1 MRVRLIA
8 DIHHVGT
15 ALFIKMRQAIH
26 GVIGTCFPIDHLIT
40 VLIRILLIFSLA
52 FPTARAAELPD
63 LGEVSRKYFSDLDEQ
78 ALSRTIMRDVY
89 ADPQYLDDP
98 EVEAYLEQLGYRLVS
113 VSSRNQRDFNFFVIQ
128 EPTVNAFA
136 LPGGNIGVHS
146 GLLLTAQNESE
157 LASVLGHEI
166 AHVTQDHIAR
176 MIASQTQSYWPSI
189 AALGIALLA
198 ARSNPQVANA
208 AIVSTQALSIQNQL
222 NYTREY
228 EREAD
233 RIGYEML
240 KQAKFDPHGMASFF
254 NKLQRTNRL
263 YDTSAPAYLRTHP
276 LTSERI
282 ADMQARSGQKI
293 VGVARF
299 TRTLSAR
306 AGRWSVEPDRIGY
319 QWRRNGEDI
328 KGATGRRYEIR
339 PEDVGARIRVTV
351 TARAPGYK
359 PLSVTTDR
367 TGRVRHRVDVRRVV
381 RYHLETRGHITT
393 SVPEFARLAQET
405 FDDPRGWRGAGIE
418 FRRVPRGGAF
428 TLVLSE
434 ARFLPSFSSVCSTMW
449 SCRVGRYVIINQER
463 WKHASPAWNA
473 ANLALRDY
481 RHMVVNH
488 ETGHWL
494 GLGHAGCPGPGRL
507 APVMMQQSKGLQGC
521 RFNPFP
527 TAGELARRT
536 PHGRVMADEFGR
548 GYPQVQSE

>member
-1 MRVRLIA
+1 MGIRFIA
-8 DIHHVGT
+8 DLYHVGT

-26 GVIGTCFPIDHLIT
+26 GVIGTCLPINHLIT

-52 FPTARAAELPD
+52 FATVRAAELPD

-113 VSSRNQRDFNFFVIQ
+113 VSSRNQRDFNFFVIN

-157 LASVLGHEI
+157 LASVLSHEI

-176 MIASQTQSYWPSI
+176 MIASQTQSYWPSL

-222 NYTREY
+222 NYTRDY

-240 KQAKFDPHGMASFF
+240 KQAKFDPHGMSSFF

-282 ADMQARSGQKI
+282 ADMQARSESSPYLQVTDSVDFELIRARLRALEDTPQQAVKTFQSQLQDKRYTQAAAAHYGLALAFLRARNYTGAENEYQKLRAQPKLRSPLITSLAGRIALESGQAEQALERYRTGLI
-293 VGVARF
+293 AYPAYRPLVYGYANSLLTASRARESADYLSSQLSVWPRDARLWRLSGQAYSRLGLRLQSHRAIAEGF
-299 TRTLSAR
+299 ALSGNLIAALEQINLAIKANDGGFYELSA
-306 AGRWSVEPDRIGY
+306 A
-319 QWRRNGEDI
+319 
-328 KGATGRRYEIR
+328 
-339 PEDVGARIRVTV
+339 
-351 TARAPGYK
+351 
-359 PLSVTTDR
+359 
-367 TGRVRHRVDVRRVV
+367 
-381 RYHLETRGHITT
+381 
-393 SVPEFARLAQET
+393 
-405 FDDPRGWRGAGIE
+405 
-418 FRRVPRGGAF
+418 
-428 TLVLSE
+428 E
-434 ARFLPSFSSVCSTMW
+434 ARQREW
-449 SCRVGRYVIINQER
+449 Q
-463 WKHASPAWNA
+463 
-473 ANLALRDY
+473 ALEKA
-481 RHMVVNH
+481 RHK
-488 ETGHWL
+488 
-494 GLGHAGCPGPGRL
+494 
-507 APVMMQQSKGLQGC
+507 S
-521 RFNPFP
+521 
-527 TAGELARRT
+527 
-536 PHGRVMADEFGR
+536 
-548 GYPQVQSE
+548 